1 MLIKKQL
8 QFEMVYKVGSRC
20 PLRKPERKRF
30 VDRAVAYAEAVK
42 LSVELHRLKQPY
54 EISVFQW
61 GNRNVPTKV
70 AHFAS

>member
-1 MLIKKQL
+1 MLIKKPL
-8 QFEMVYKVGSRC
+8 QFELVFKRGTRC
-20 PLRKPERKRF
+20 PLRQPERKRF
-30 VDRAVAYAEAVK
+30 VDRAAAYAEAVR
-42 LSVELHRLKQPY
+42 LSVELHKLKEPY